1 MNLNIVRHASSHPEA
16 KKIIKDL
23 QEFSKSAAFVS
34 SNHLRLLEEYPS
46 QWIGVYRQ
54 NVEAHAKDLD
64 QLLDLLDEKGVP
76 LGDTVIR
83 FLNEERETL
92 IL

>member
-1 MNLNIVRHASSHPEA
+1 MNLNIVRNTSSNPEA
-16 KKIIKDL
+16 KKIIKNL
-23 QEFSKSAAFVS
+23 QEFTKSAEFVS
-34 SNHLRLLEEYPS
+34 SNHSRLLEEYPS

-54 NVEAHAKDLD
+54 KVEAHAEDLD
-64 QLLDLLDEKGVP
+64 QLLDLLDKKGIP